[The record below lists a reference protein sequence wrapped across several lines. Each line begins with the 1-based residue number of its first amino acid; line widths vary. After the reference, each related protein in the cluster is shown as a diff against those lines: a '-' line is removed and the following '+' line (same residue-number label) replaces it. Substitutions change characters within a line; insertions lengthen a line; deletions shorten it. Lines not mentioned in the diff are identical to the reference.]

1 MEIRELEA
9 TDREAIERFVERVPE
24 GDRTFFKENVEAL
37 GVIEAW
43 TLPGTARA
51 VAVESGE
58 VVDYMAVVPLHGW
71 SSTSARSGW
80 SSIPTAA
87 AAGSAERSRGAP

>member
-24 GDRTFFKENVEAL
+24 GDRTFFKENVEPP
-37 GVIEAW
+37 GVMEAW

-51 VAVESGE
+51 GAVENGE
-58 VVDYMAVVPLHGW
+58 VVGYMAVAPLHGGRA
-71 SSTSARSGW
+71 TSARSGW